1 MKQGY
6 SFKKSFRKGIVSI
19 LTVAIAGTVFLGIG
33 ETQLWDLIVTH
44 LKPVLGTLTV
54 TGFLTLSLNFIKHNW
69 L

>member
-6 SFKKSFRKGIVSI
+6 SFKKSLGKGIVSI

-33 ETQLWDLIVTH
+33 EIQLWDLIVTH